1 MSIIKVKSSKKETP
15 TSGSRLAGAF
25 VPSQVSSYLS
35 LYALAHGIT
44 KSMIVRE
51 LIEDWY
57 RDQRGDR
64 PEDVLIEKV
73 VAIAWIE
80 WKSEESRF
88 PDSDFLEYKIE
99 LSTQLQKKKIF
110 PYNIELILKKLQDEA
125 NKEADQ

>member
-1 MSIIKVKSSKKETP
+1 MSVLKVKSKGTP
-15 TSGSRLAGAF
+15 TAEGRLAGAF

-57 RDQRGDR
+57 RDQRGDL
-64 PEDVLIEKV
+64 PEDILIGKI

-80 WKSEESRF
+80 WKSITSKF
-88 PDSDFLEYKIE
+88 PSSNFHEYQID
-99 LSTQLQKKKIF
+99 LSTQLTKKKIL

-125 NKEADQ
+125 NKETDQ